1 MVTPTV
7 TPTVTLWTPMVDNA
21 VEVPLPQARG
31 RMPRQGMSQGMPC
44 PQTNVS
50 ARGDKNDYVRS
61 VIITPWFQ
69 SPVGLV
75 IAPVVYEE

>member
-1 MVTPTV
+1 MV

-21 VEVPLPQARG
+21 VEVPLPQAG
-31 RMPRQGMSQGMPC
+31 GHGAGMPC

-50 ARGDKNDYVRS
+50 ARGDRRLPPS

-69 SPVGLV
+69 SPVDLV